1 MLDCEHFTPLS
12 VIICSDRSDWAIFVQ
27 IQAMHRGYGPVD
39 LIGCLQIQERKLSVT
54 AKTGKQLILILF

>member
-12 VIICSDRSDWAIFVQ
+12 VIICSDRSIFVQ

-54 AKTGKQLILILF
+54 AKTGKRLILILV

>member
-1 MLDCEHFTPLS
+1 MLDCEHFTRSVSIS
-12 VIICSDRSDWAIFVQ
+12 VIICSDWAIFVQ
-27 IQAMHRGYGPVD
+27 IQAMHCGYGPVD